1 MCDVFNRVEK
11 KYILNK
17 TQFNKIKNIIY
28 KNIKLDPYHTKEY
41 TISSIYLDTDNFDLI
56 RKSMEKPIYKEKVR
70 LRSYGVPNLSDEVF
84 LEIKKKYN
92 GYGNKRRIKIKLK
105 EAYEF
110 INGKIKINSQ
120 IGKELDYTIKRNV
133 LKPKI
138 YIAYD
143 RIAFQEK
150 EFRITLDYN
159 IRYRI
164 EDIEL
169 EKGDS
174 GNLLGKDLYIMEAKA
189 LNAYPKW
196 FIKLLS
202 QEKIYPKSF
211 SKYGNIYKKLKQE
224 RKI

>member
-17 TQFNKIKNIIY
+17 EQFEIIKN
-28 KNIKLDPYHTKEY
+28 NISKQMKLDKHHKGEY

-70 LRSYGVPNLSDEVF
+70 LRSYGVPKISDKVF

-92 GYGNKRRIKIKLK
+92 KIGNKRRIELELK

-110 INGKIKINSQ
+110 IKGKINIDSQ
-120 IGKELDYTIKRNV
+120 IGKEIKYILEKNK

-143 RIAFQEK
+143 RLAFE
-150 EFRITLDYN
+150 ENSFRITLDYN

-164 EDIEL
+164 EDIKL
-169 EKGDS
+169 ENGDS
-174 GNLLGKDLYIMEAKA
+174 GKLLNKDIFIMEAKA
-189 LNAYPKW
+189 LNSYPNW
-196 FIKLLS
+196 FIEMLS
-202 QEKIYPKSF
+202 NKKIYPNSF
-211 SKYGNIYKKLKQE
+211 SKYANIYKKLKKE
-224 RKI
+224 GMI

>member
-28 KNIKLDPYHTKEY
+28 KNIKLDPYHSKEY

-120 IGKELDYTIKRNV
+120 IGKELDYTIKRNI

>member
-28 KNIKLDPYHTKEY
+28 KNIKLDPYHSKEY

-92 GYGNKRRIKIKLK
+92 GYGNKRRIKLK

-120 IGKELDYTIKRNV
+120 IGKELDYTIKRNI

>member
-1 MCDVFNRVEK
+1 MCNVFNRVEK

-28 KNIKLDPYHTKEY
+28 KNIKLDPYHSKEY

-120 IGKELDYTIKRNV
+120 IGKELDYTIKRNI

>member
-1 MCDVFNRVEK
+1 
-11 KYILNK
+11 
-17 TQFNKIKNIIY
+17 
-28 KNIKLDPYHTKEY
+28 
-41 TISSIYLDTDNFDLI
+41 
-56 RKSMEKPIYKEKVR
+56 MEKPIYKEKVR

-120 IGKELDYTIKRNV
+120 IGKELDYTIKRNI

>member
-28 KNIKLDPYHTKEY
+28 KNIKLDPYHSKEY

-70 LRSYGVPNLSDEVF
+70 LRIYGVPNLSDEVF

-92 GYGNKRRIKIKLK
+92 GHGNKRRIKIKLK

-120 IGKELDYTIKRNV
+120 IGKELDYTIKRNI

-196 FIKLLS
+196 FIKLLL

>member
-17 TQFNKIKNIIY
+17 EQFERTKIII
-28 KNIKLDPYHTKEY
+28 KEHINSDPYHNKEY

-70 LRSYGVPNLSDEVF
+70 LRSYGIPKLSDKVY

-92 GYGNKRRIKIKLK
+92 GQGNKRRIKIKL
-105 EAYEF
+105 EDAYDF
-110 INGKIKINSQ
+110 INGKINEESQ
-120 IGKELDYTIKRNV
+120 IGKELRYIINHNN

-138 YIAYD
+138 YIAYN
-143 RIAFQEK
+143 RLAFQE
-150 EFRITLDYN
+150 ENFRITLDYN

-169 EKGDS
+169 EKGDA
-174 GNLLGKDLYIMEAKA
+174 GTLLDKNKYIMEAKA
-189 LNAYPKW
+189 LNAYPDW
-196 FIKLLS
+196 FIKILS
-202 QEKIYPKSF
+202 QEKIYPSSF